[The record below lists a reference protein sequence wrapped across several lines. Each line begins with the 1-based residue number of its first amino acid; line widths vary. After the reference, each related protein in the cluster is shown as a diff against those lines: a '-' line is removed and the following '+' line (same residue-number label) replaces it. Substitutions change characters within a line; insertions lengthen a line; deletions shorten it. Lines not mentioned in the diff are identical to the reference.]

1 MVTPMTVI
9 PVLLHIEVEP
19 QTVYFEL
26 SLIGVLAAVVWI
38 MVCEQPHVPPT
49 EINTMAILIS
59 SYQITRLGFT
69 HLPPNIEPRK
79 AA

>member
-19 QTVYFEL
+19 QTIYFEL

-49 EINTMAILIS
+49 EINTMAIRAKGKKVKCPRVTKEI
-59 SYQITRLGFT
+59 RL
-69 HLPPNIEPRK
+69 K
-79 AA
+79 